1 MCSGIAKKTRPVTD
15 KNRMALKAKIKQYH
29 DSILYEHARAMSNT
43 VSLPSAIIEF
53 GSLQMQQV
61 LDNCHKL
68 FSLSDVT
75 NNVDVWRKCHAIGI
89 LKVVNDVFGDI
100 GAVSQLEEDA

>member
-1 MCSGIAKKTRPVTD
+1 MCSVNAKKTRPVTD
-15 KNRMALKAKIKQYH
+15 KNRMTLKAKIKQYH
-29 DSILYEHARAMSNT
+29 DLILHEHVRAMSNT
-43 VSLPSAIIEF
+43 VSIPSAIIEF

-75 NNVDVWRKCHAIGI
+75 M
-89 LKVVNDVFGDI
+89 
-100 GAVSQLEEDA
+100 